1 MANVLTL
8 KEAFEG
14 TGKFEHY
21 PAYCP
26 HCGIAVQY
34 HAPLWT
40 GGLHDKQMQHAGRL
54 VQNIGIGR
62 CPSCQQ
68 FAIGV
73 ATIDNPSDQRPKWH
87 YLWPLGVLP
96 DKAPAGVDPDAK
108 RAYDEARAVFSLSS
122 RAAAILARR
131 ALQRVIR
138 EKLKIEKRTLFEEIE
153 EAVKLPDL
161 SRPTREAIGHIR
173 EFGNWGAHPLKDK
186 SDPAE
191 TLLDVT
197 AEQARYTIQVLELV
211 FHDLYELPTQIAA
224 MKAQIGK

>member
-34 HAPLWT
+34 QSVQWT
-40 GGLHDKQMQHAGRL
+40 GGLDEKQMLLADCL
-54 VQNIGIGR
+54 VRNIQFGR
-62 CPSCQQ
+62 CPTCKQ
-68 FAIGV
+68 FAIGAV
-73 ATIDNPSDQRPKWH
+73 TVVQPGAQQVRHH
-87 YLWPLGVLP
+87 YLWPLGALP

-108 RAYDEARAVFSLSS
+108 RAYDEARAVFSLSP

-138 EKLKIEKRTLFEEIE
+138 EKLKIEKKKLFDEIA
-153 EAVKLPDL
+153 EAIKLPDL
-161 SRPTREAIGHIR
+161 SKPTREAIDHIR
-173 EFGNWGAHPLKDK
+173 EFGNWGAHPLKDQ

-197 AEQARYTIQVLELV
+197 AEQVRYTIQVLELV